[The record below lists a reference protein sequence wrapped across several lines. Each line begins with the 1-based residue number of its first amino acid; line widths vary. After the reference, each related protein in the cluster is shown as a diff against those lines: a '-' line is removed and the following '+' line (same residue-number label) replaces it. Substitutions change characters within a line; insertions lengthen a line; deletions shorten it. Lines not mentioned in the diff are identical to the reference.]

1 MVRIRRSAMYFITIV
16 LAAALFAQQAPAKPD
31 MNGTWKMIAERSGS
45 PGQTPPVTEMTLV
58 IQQNANDVRIESVA
72 GSDQPIVATYPLG
85 PAPKPPAEPLGADSK
100 LAYWDGQR
108 LVLERGGAI
117 SGQTVSMKQSLTI
130 DPDSRELVLERLVI
144 VQHGYT
150 LRGTKNYATVKDVFA
165 RVGS

>member
-1 MVRIRRSAMYFITIV
+1 
-16 LAAALFAQQAPAKPD
+16 
-31 MNGTWKMIAERSGS
+31 
-45 PGQTPPVTEMTLV
+45 
-58 IQQNANDVRIESVA
+58 
-72 GSDQPIVATYPLG
+72 LG
-85 PAPKPPAEPLGADSK
+85 PRPKQPAEPLGADAR
-100 LAYWDGQR
+100 LAYWDGPR

-130 DPDSRELVLERLVI
+130 DPESRELVVERLVI

>member
-1 MVRIRRSAMYFITIV
+1 MYFIALV
-16 LAAALFAQQAPAKPD
+16 LTAALFAQPAPTQPD
-31 MNGTWKMIAERSGS
+31 MTGTWKMIADRSGS
-45 PGQTPPVTEMTLV
+45 PGQTPPVTDMTLV
-58 IQQNANDVRIESVA
+58 ILQSAADVRIEWA
-72 GSDQPIVATYPLG
+72 DGSAKPMVSTYPMV
-85 PAPKPPAEPLGADSK
+85 PKPKQPAEPLGADAR

-130 DPDSRELVLERLVI
+130 DPESRELILERLVI

-165 RVGS
+165 RVSQ

>member
-1 MVRIRRSAMYFITIV
+1 MYFIAIV
-16 LAAALFAQQAPAKPD
+16 LAAGLFAQQAPSQPD
-31 MNGTWKMIAERSGS
+31 MSGTWKMIAERSGS
-45 PGQTPPVTEMTLV
+45 PGQTPPVTEMTLN
-58 IQQNANDVRIESVA
+58 ILQSAGDVRVEWLSNTEK
-72 GSDQPIVATYPLG
+72 PIVTTYPMG
-85 PAPKPPAEPLGADSK
+85 PAPKPPTEPLGADAK

-117 SGQTVSMKQSLTI
+117 SGQTVSMKQTLTI
-130 DPDSRELVLERLVI
+130 DPESRELILERLVI